1 MVTMP
6 DEAQPRR
13 RGGRRAI
20 CPKRVELR
28 MTQSSFDLAEES
40 AKRASEATGRA
51 VTVSDIIREAVED
64 GCRRLAREQAQAST
78 RRGGA
83 DPDVVDGL
91 IDDVLELRTEMRKVG
106 HNVNQMAKVAHQTG
120 QVTGD
125 LDDVKRQLEAI
136 DGRLVEL
143 AGRIAG
149 VDD

>member
-20 CPKRVELR
+20 YPKRVELR

-40 AKRASEATGRA
+40 ATGARAARGRA
-51 VTVSDIIREAVED
+51 VTVSAITRDAGAD
-64 GCRRLAREQAQAST
+64 GGGGLARAQPQAPA

-91 IDDVLELRTEMRKVG
+91 IDGVQELRTEMRKVG

>member
-20 CPKRVELR
+20 YPKRVELR
-28 MTQSSFDLAEES
+28 MT
-40 AKRASEATGRA
+40 RASEATGRT

-64 GCRRLAREQAQAST
+64 GCRRLAREQAQASA

-83 DPDVVDGL
+83 DPGVVDGL
-91 IDDVLELRTEMRKVG
+91 IDDVQELRTEMRKVG
-106 HNVNQMAKVAHQTG
+106 HNVNQMAKVAHLTG

>member
-1 MVTMP
+1 M
-6 DEAQPRR
+6 
-13 RGGRRAI
+13 
-20 CPKRVELR
+20 
-28 MTQSSFDLAEES
+28 
-40 AKRASEATGRA
+40 
-51 VTVSDIIREAVED
+51 
-64 GCRRLAREQAQAST
+64 
-78 RRGGA
+78 
-83 DPDVVDGL
+83 VDGL
-91 IDDVLELRTEMRKVG
+91 IDGVQELRTEMRKVG